1 METRMKGIV
10 SATLLALCAAGGSA
24 QAQSTT
30 CRSLIGFSS
39 LLAQPLDPATGTW
52 AVTQAYGD
60 SFLGKK
66 DVTNC
71 EVKVVTGPRAKTST
85 VVYEAGPMTQ
95 NECSVYNSLSSIDSK
110 LSQGKNADA
119 AGTVATLLSR
129 LDGWAGTAKLI
140 DPGYAA
146 IRTSVTQVQACIMN
160 L

>member
-1 METRMKGIV
+1 METRIKGLAAV
-10 SATLLALCAAGGSA
+10 AVALCAAAGAS
-24 QAQSTT
+24 QAQTT

-39 LLAQPLDPATGTW
+39 LLAQPLEPATGAW
-52 AVTQAYGD
+52 AATQASGD

-66 DVTNC
+66 DVDDC
-71 EVKVVTGPRAKTST
+71 AVKVVTGPRAKTST

-110 LSQGKNADA
+110 LALGKVAEA
-119 AGTVATLLSR
+119 ASTTATLISR

-140 DPGYAA
+140 DPGYATV
-146 IRTSVTQVQACIMN
+146 RTAVTQVQACIMG